1 MDRMIATLPLLR
13 GAVSDTEQVVLRAGA
28 LTASVFRYP
37 SGIEALRLRNARGSL
52 VLLPWYGQMVWQA
65 EFDGVSLAMQ
75 SGFTMP
81 LPADSIAG
89 SYGCFAFHSGLLRNG
104 VPSAEDDHAAHGE
117 FPCSA
122 MARAWLKLGED
133 ADGPTLRL
141 VGERDHIIGFGPRY
155 RAHPSVTLG
164 EHDTMLEIGMQVENR
179 SGRPM
184 ELMYMAHVNFA
195 FVTGGRIVQPVPFTP
210 ARVRVRRAVPA
221 HVRPNPGYLAFIET
235 LSETPARM
243 ECLDEPARY
252 DPEQV
257 FYLDGLPTDAD
268 GRTHTMLRRPQGD
281 AFALS
286 HRPAQFSRCVRWIL
300 DDPDQK
306 VAAFALPATCEP
318 EGYAAELRKGN
329 VRLLAPGERA
339 TFAVSAGYLDADA
352 ADAMALRIAALAQA
366 QEAAQEAGQ
375 GEAG

>member
-1 MDRMIATLPLLR
+1 MSRMIADLPLSR
-13 GAVSDTEQVVLRAGA
+13 AAAADTEAVVLRAGA
-28 LTASVFRYP
+28 LTASLFRYP
-37 SGIEALRLRNARGSL
+37 SGIEALRMRNARGSL

-65 EFDGVSLAMQ
+65 EFDGVPLAMQ

-89 SYGCFAFHSGLLRNG
+89 SYGCLAFHSGLLRNG

-122 MARAWLKLGED
+122 MARAWLELGED
-133 ADGPTLRL
+133 ADGLTLRL
-141 VGERDHIIGFGPRY
+141 VSERDHIVGFGPHY
-155 RAHPSVTLG
+155 RAHPSVTLR
-164 EHDTMLEIGMQVENR
+164 EHDTMFEIGMQVENR

-195 FVTGGRIVQPVPFTP
+195 FVTGGRILQAVPFTP
-210 ARVRVRRAVPA
+210 ERVRVRRAVPA
-221 HVRPNPGYLAFIET
+221 HVRPDPDYLAFIET
-235 LSETPARM
+235 LSESPARM
-243 ECLDEPARY
+243 ERLDEPARY

-268 GRTHTMLRRPQGD
+268 GRTHAMLRRPQGD

-286 HRPAQFSRCVRWIL
+286 HRPSQFPHCVRWIL

-318 EGYAAELRKGN
+318 EGYAAERRKGN
-329 VRLLAPGERA
+329 VRLLAPGEQA
-339 TFAVSAGYLDADA
+339 MFTVDAGYLDADA
-352 ADAMALRIAALAQA
+352 ADAMALRIAALALP
-366 QEAAQEAGQ
+366 QEALQ